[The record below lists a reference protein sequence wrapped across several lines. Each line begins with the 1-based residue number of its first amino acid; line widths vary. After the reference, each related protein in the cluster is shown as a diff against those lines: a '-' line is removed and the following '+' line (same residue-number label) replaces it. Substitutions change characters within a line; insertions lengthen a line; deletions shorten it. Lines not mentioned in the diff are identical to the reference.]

1 MIYLEANQVP
11 NHLKFGYS
19 GKSFKAEVCEKV
31 YIPSYAG
38 NWDSGSRDTYSAI
51 ELATGKSIAASN
63 NYSAPWDNDRKDQH
77 IALRSGFAV
86 IRHSIFCGRD
96 MGLTFYVHPED
107 AVKLL
112 PQQTSDLSDIER
124 KVLKIIKSYKSAYRV
139 DEARRQGVS
148 EAQYREAMVTLQAQ
162 DLLDKRGA
170 ITTKGKNAAQ

>member
-1 MIYLEANQVP
+1 MIYLEVDQVP
-11 NHLKFGYS
+11 NHLKLGYT
-19 GKSFKAEVCEKV
+19 GKSFKAEVCEQV

-38 NWDSGSRDTYSAI
+38 NWDSGSRDTYSAV
-51 ELATGKSIAASN
+51 ELATGKAIAASN
-63 NYSAPWDNDRKDQH
+63 NHSAPWDNDRKDQR

-86 IRHSIFCGRD
+86 IRHSIFCGKD

-112 PQQTSDLSDIER
+112 PQQSSNLNEIE
-124 KVLKIIKSYKSAYRV
+124 LKTLRIIKGIKSAYRI

-148 EAQYREAMVTLQAQ
+148 EAQYREAMVALQAQ

-170 ITTKGKNAAQ
+170 ITVKGKNAAA

>member
-1 MIYLEANQVP
+1 
-11 NHLKFGYS
+11 
-19 GKSFKAEVCEKV
+19 
-31 YIPSYAG
+31 
-38 NWDSGSRDTYSAI
+38 
-51 ELATGKSIAASN
+51 
-63 NYSAPWDNDRKDQH
+63 
-77 IALRSGFAV
+77 
-86 IRHSIFCGRD
+86 

-124 KVLKIIKSYKSAYRV
+124 KVLKIIKGYKSAYRV

>member
-11 NHLKFGYS
+11 NDLKLGYS

-51 ELATGKSIAASN
+51 ELATGKSMAASN
-63 NYSAPWDNDRKDQH
+63 NYSAPWDKDRKDQH

-96 MGLTFYVHPED
+96 MGLTFYVHPE
-107 AVKLL
+107 
-112 PQQTSDLSDIER
+112 DIER